1 MENDLCKCLNPPFV
15 RDLLATPY
23 SYTLSPPLPGDP
35 FSDLT
40 SACPVLPM
48 DSPQFGVFHY

>member
-48 DSPQFGVFHY
+48 DAPQFGVFHY